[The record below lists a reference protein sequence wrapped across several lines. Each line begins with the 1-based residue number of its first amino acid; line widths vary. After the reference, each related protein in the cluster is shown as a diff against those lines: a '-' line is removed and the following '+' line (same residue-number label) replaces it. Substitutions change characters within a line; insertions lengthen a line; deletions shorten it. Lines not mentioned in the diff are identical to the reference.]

1 MSDHHTE
8 ETPED
13 AANKLEQ
20 QPAVDIVLTGPY
32 YNRNSSNRLIFES
45 IDDLYKYGS
54 AYVGAPG
61 AFKMFL
67 VVDNTEASDL
77 QAPGFVHI
85 WIGER
90 FHPDNKPGIG
100 GPNAANDVVFTPLY
114 KRMVEWKAEDSW
126 YLDAVGQPT
135 GTIPTIMY
143 KGIMIY
149 MPDPRLDYSRPT
161 EQIEATTGNT
171 SGVTVT
177 TTNKE
182 IPGAAGVITTS
193 ETASGIDP
201 QEGAQPTSNF
211 TTRYKGKVY
220 NVAELR
226 VLLAGGTVDLRD
238 KKNIRKRIA
247 NLERLNNKNLPREF
261 FIGDTSV
268 DAETFKAYGARDS
281 NGNATINIPP
291 CDPDTTGIGSGSIP
305 PQQQLKQDASL
316 RRARAASVAESV
328 NYVQSGYEAANAPY
342 VAPTV
347 VTQST
352 LQNNNTSSDS
362 DNKRPTNAYIYKP
375 LTSGFD
381 RYDFNTGKKVY
392 TPDSGPSRNVDGNTL
407 TPQGTPRVS
416 PNANKIGPQ

>member
-1 MSDHHTE
+1 MSNDHTE

-100 GPNAANDVVFTPLY
+100 GPTAANDVVFTPLY

-182 IPGAAGVITTS
+182 IPGAAGVVTTS
-193 ETASGIDP
+193 ETYTDDRSPEFIKRRQKQEAYRARKKAEAEAYNAINAANRAARAAGTTLLQNTSPLVTSLDKNMRDALGGYGNFAAASSGPDD
-201 QEGAQPTSNF
+201 G
-211 TTRYKGKVY
+211 
-220 NVAELR
+220 LR
-226 VLLAGGTVDLRD
+226 GTGDYRDGLR
-238 KKNIRKRIA
+238 I
-247 NLERLNNKNLPREF
+247 L
-261 FIGDTSV
+261 
-268 DAETFKAYGARDS
+268 
-281 NGNATINIPP
+281 NIPP
-291 CDPDTTGIGSGSIP
+291 CDPDITGMGSGSMP
-305 PQQQLKQDASL
+305 P
-316 RRARAASVAESV
+316 ASVAESV

-362 DNKRPTNAYIYKP
+362 DNKRPANAYIYKP

-392 TPDSGPSRNVDGNTL
+392 TPDSGPSRDIDGNTL
-407 TPQGTPRVS
+407 TRQSTPRVS
-416 PNANKIGPQ
+416 RNANKIGPQ